1 MKSFVLDTNIL
12 TLLQEGDP
20 KVAARIRKFEPGE
33 IGLTII
39 TVDEDLTGWHTQ
51 LRKSAV
57 VQRQGRLASVYRK
70 FTQSI
75 NLMKMFTVY
84 SFTEPAME
92 CFKKLQRAG
101 YNIGGNDLRIAA
113 IAMEFDLIL
122 VTRNTQH
129 FHRIPDLHIEVW

>member
-20 KVAARIRKFEPGE
+20 QVGERIRKFEPGE

-51 LRKSAV
+51 LRKSSV
-57 VQRQGRLASVYRK
+57 VHRQSRLAAVYRK
-70 FTQSI
+70 YTQSI

-84 SFTEPAME
+84 SFTEPAMDRY
-92 CFKKLQRAG
+92 KKLLRAG
-101 YNIGGNDLRIAA
+101 FNIGGNDLRIAA
-113 IAMEFDLIL
+113 IALEFDLIV
-122 VTRNTQH
+122 VTRNLQH
-129 FHRIPDLHIEVW
+129 FERIPELHIEVW